1 MSGILANIM
10 LGNGSSGGGG
20 GGGGGG
26 SYSIAPT
33 TQTEFGATPSFTFAG
48 EVITG
53 PAPTSYTWTIINSAG
68 GSWSIFSGAGTS
80 TAVAQVINVT
90 IGLTVTA
97 ELQCAVL
104 SGGVTYYLSAPLSY
118 ERA

>member
-1 MSGILANIM
+1 MSGILTNIM
-10 LGNGSSGGGG
+10 LGNGSSSGG

-33 TQTEFGATPSFTFAG
+33 FQTEFGTAFTFTFAG

-53 PAPTSYTWTIINSAG
+53 PAPTSYTWSIINVFG
-68 GSWSIFSGAGTS
+68 GTWSIFSGAGTS
-80 TAVAQVINVT
+80 TAVAQVTSVT
-90 IGLTVTA
+90 VGLAVTA

-104 SGGVTYYLSAPLSY
+104 SGGVTYYLSATLNY